1 MNHLPPQAAGDLAAK
16 TDIVRLEDRFDR
28 LEGRFDRLEEHFHEL
43 SGEVRGMHGVMRD
56 QLRTYSLTT
65 IGAMTALTGAF
76 AAIVT
81 IVR

>member
-1 MNHLPPQAAGDLAAK
+1 MTMAANAPVSAV
-16 TDIVRLEDRFDR
+16 IAP
-28 LEGRFDRLEEHFHEL
+28 
-43 SGEVRGMHGVMRD
+43 MVMRD